1 MLPTLASLA
10 RHPALGL
17 RPLTAGDRLDVPV
30 RWAHV
35 SELADPVPY
44 LEGGELLLTTGLKVP
59 LDDPRATGEYVRRLR
74 AAGVVGLGF
83 GPGIHHPTTPPGLV
97 AACRDEGLPLLEVPR
112 PTPFIAISKT
122 VSAVLAAE
130 QYRTTTAGFA
140 AQRELT
146 RAASGPDGARGVL
159 ARLAGRLDGWA
170 ALHDLSGAPVAV
182 APPWAERRA
191 ARLGGEVRRLA
202 GRAAPSSAVLDAGPG
217 TGSDGTGDRRG
228 PRDPEERGAGAV
240 EP

>member
-83 GPGIHHPTTPPGLV
+83 GPGIHHPTTPAGLV

-217 TGSDGTGDRRG
+217 TGGDGTGDR
-228 PRDPEERGAGAV
+228 
-240 EP
+240 